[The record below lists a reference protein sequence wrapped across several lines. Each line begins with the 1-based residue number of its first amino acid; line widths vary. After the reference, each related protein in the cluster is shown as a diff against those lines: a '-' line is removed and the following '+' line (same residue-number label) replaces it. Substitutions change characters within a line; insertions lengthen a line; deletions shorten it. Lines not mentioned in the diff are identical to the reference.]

1 MVLKKQ
7 FILAPALVLTS
18 ALLLAGCSSAADD
31 NAVTEPAPSKSSAPV
46 TPSPTTSDESIA
58 EGEPT
63 PGVGDGTTPD
73 SKLDESAVVEGNI
86 PTGGAEILSEGT
98 GEDGSSVVYTFSGDA
113 STITALQSTFENN
126 GFIWNDLNG
135 DNSSVIA
142 SGPNANLSIE
152 DKGDGTYT
160 YTVFKGE

>member
-7 FILAPALVLTS
+7 LILAPALVLTS
-18 ALLLAGCSSAADD
+18 ALLLAGCSSPAENTD
-31 NAVTEPAPSKSSAPV
+31 PAPSRGAPV
-46 TPSPTTSDESIA
+46 ATPDVTESEAPIA

-86 PTGGAEILSEGT
+86 PTGGAEILSEGI

-113 STITALQSTFENN
+113 TNISALQSTFENN
-126 GFIWNDLNG
+126 GFQWNPITE

-142 SGPNANLSIE
+142 SGPNSNLSIE

>member
-7 FILAPALVLTS
+7 LILAPALVLTS
-18 ALLLAGCSSAADD
+18 ALLLAGCSS
-31 NAVTEPAPSKSSAPV
+31 PAESP
-46 TPSPTTSDESIA
+46 TPSPGDSSSSTTPSPQDTESQAPIA

-63 PGVGDGTTPD
+63 PGGDQAKPD
-73 SKLDESAVVEGNI
+73 SKIDESAVVEGNI
-86 PTGGAEILSEGT
+86 PTGGAEVIGQVI

-113 STITALQSTFENN
+113 TNISALQSIFENN
-126 GFIWNDLNG
+126 GFKWNPITD

-142 SGPNANLSIE
+142 SGPNSNLSIE

>member
-7 FILAPALVLTS
+7 LVLAPALVITS
-18 ALLLAGCSSAADD
+18 ALLLAGCSS
-31 NAVTEPAPSKSSAPV
+31 
-46 TPSPTTSDESIA
+46 PSPTVDPEPSESSSTATPTPDVTETEAPIA

-63 PGVGDGTTPD
+63 PGVGDGTSPD
-73 SKLDESAVVEGNI
+73 SKLDKGAVVEGSI
-86 PTGGAEILSEGT
+86 PTGGAEVLSEDI

-113 STITALQSTFENN
+113 SNIAALQSTFENN